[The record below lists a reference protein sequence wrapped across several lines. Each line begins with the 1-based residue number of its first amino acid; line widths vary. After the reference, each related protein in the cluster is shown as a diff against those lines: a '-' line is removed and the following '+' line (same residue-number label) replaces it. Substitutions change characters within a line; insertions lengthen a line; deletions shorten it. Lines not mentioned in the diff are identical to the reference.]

1 MTGKIPD
8 LWPPDFGS
16 VDITTPLVILKT
28 QATALAQKTHG
39 VVEGTVN
46 SSSDSTTFSHQFIL
60 VSRVLGY
67 SYRLLLVQHDIALY
81 PVLIRYDPTQS
92 QYRAA
97 DEKSFQAKL
106 IELFAQEGTLKIV
119 RALIAQSMERGRAS

>member
-16 VDITTPLVILKT
+16 VDITTPLVMLKT

-92 QYRAA
+92 QIPGRRR
-97 DEKSFQAKL
+97 
-106 IELFAQEGTLKIV
+106 KI
-119 RALIAQSMERGRAS
+119 IP